1 METPTRRTVTIHG
14 HELSYLDSGTGSVV
28 LFIHGI
34 LGSQR
39 QWTHLIDRMHDDHR
53 VIVPDL
59 FGATSS
65 PNVAPG
71 RSFSQPG

>member
-1 METPTRRTVTIHG
+1 MGTPTRRTVTIHG

-59 FGATSS
+59 FGHGVPS
-65 PNVAPG
+65 G
-71 RSFSQPG
+71 RTQDWSAGPA

>member
-1 METPTRRTVTIHG
+1 MGTPTRRTVTIHG

-39 QWTHLIDRMHDDHR
+39 QWTHLIDRL
-53 VIVPDL
+53 P
-59 FGATSS
+59 
-65 PNVAPG
+65 
-71 RSFSQPG
+71 